1 MSIENYSREELKEIS
16 MIELATMI
24 LKSEKKAVSY
34 HELFQRVSEMKGYT
48 EAEKEVHIAQFYTD
62 LNIDG
67 RFLPAGSGLWGLK
80 EWYPVEKIDEEIA
93 AAPKKKKKK
102 KTKTTKKTEVV
113 EDLDEDLDEDPLD
126 FDEAEFNETDDALLE
141 GEDIDEDL
149 DDSDETEYDDDDQ
162 DLDEYEEDD
171 DEEEEEEK

>member
-24 LKSEKKAVSY
+24 LTSEKKAVSY
-34 HELFQRVSEMKGYT
+34 QELFQRVAEMKGYA

-102 KTKTTKKTEVV
+102 KTTKKKEVV
-113 EDLDEDLDEDPLD
+113 EDLDEDPLD
-126 FDEAEFNETDDALLE
+126 FDEAEFDETDDALLE
-141 GEDIDEDL
+141 SEDIDEDL
-149 DDSDETEYDDDDQ
+149 DDSDETDYDDDE

-171 DEEEEEEK
+171 DEEAEKK